1 MGFICREMKI
11 ANLEHVENFSGGK
24 AVLLLYGVIGRDED
38 GDGIDGR
45 WFAQDIAYLQNY
57 DEVTEIEVR
66 INSQGGK
73 VLDAFNIFNA
83 IKTSTKPC
91 NTIIDGI
98 AASSAGIVAMAG
110 RKRSINDF
118 GRLMIHAPTLPE
130 SVREQ
135 VDEND
140 LKMLDNIGDQ
150 IAEILTKNSSKTKD
164 EIVALIE
171 AETWFTANEAKAAGF
186 VDEVINTDRQFEE
199 ILNELNLNSDL
210 SLVVNSMS
218 NQLKKGT
225 MKDLAKI
232 KNTLKLDANV
242 SQEVV
247 EEKIAET
254 INALETEKTAH
265 QATKDSLVKAENS
278 LKEVA
283 DSAAVAYVENAI
295 KEGKYSPEAKDALVA
310 QAKNDLP
317 GFKTITE
324 AMKTPAAK
332 IVDQIKP
339 EGAKAATGEVVDGKF
354 DGKTLRELEKSN
366 PELVQNLKDNEF
378 DKYKAL
384 YKAQYGVELEA

>member
-1 MGFICREMKI
+1 MKI

-24 AVLLLYGVIGRDED
+24 AVLLLYGYIGRDEEV
-38 GDGIDGR
+38 DGIDGR
-45 WFAQDIAYLQNY
+45 WFAQDISYLQNY

-73 VLDAFNIFNA
+73 ILDAFNIFNA

-91 NTIIDGI
+91 NTVIDGI

-118 GRLMIHAPTLPE
+118 GRLMVHAPSLPE

-135 VDEND
+135 LDEND

-150 IAEILTKNSSKTKD
+150 IAEILTKNSSKTKE
-164 EIVALIE
+164 EIVALIK
-171 AETWFTANEAKAAGF
+171 AETWFTASEAKAAGF
-186 VDEVINTDRQFEE
+186 VDEIINTDRQFEE

-218 NQLKKGT
+218 NQLKQGT
-225 MKDLAKI
+225 MKDLSKV
-232 KNTLKLDANV
+232 KNLLKLDANV

-254 INALETEKTAH
+254 INALETATNSLETEKTAH
-265 QATKDSLVKAENS
+265 QATKAKLTEAEDKLGDVNN
-278 LKEVA
+278 A
-283 DSAAVAYVENAI
+283 AAVSFVENAI

-317 GFKTITE
+317 GFKAITE

-332 IVDQIKP
+332 ITDQINPDGSKT
-339 EGAKAATGEVVDGKF
+339 ETGKVVDGKF
-354 DGKTLRELEKSN
+354 DGKTLRELERSN
-366 PELVQNLKDNEF
+366 PEKVQDLLENDT
-378 DKYKAL
+378 DAYKAL
-384 YKAQYGVELEA
+384 YKAQYGTEFEG